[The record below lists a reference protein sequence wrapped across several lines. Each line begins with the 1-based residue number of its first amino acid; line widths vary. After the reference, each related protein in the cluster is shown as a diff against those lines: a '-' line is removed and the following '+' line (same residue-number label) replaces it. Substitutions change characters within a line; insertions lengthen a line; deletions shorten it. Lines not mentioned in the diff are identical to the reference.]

1 MRAIANYNTSRASFY
16 YSLDNKTYTK
26 FGDDLNMKYDL
37 TVFTGNKFAIFN
49 YATVQTGGYVDVDW
63 FSTEPEFD
71 EAFYFDDS
79 FEGYS
84 EESLTLTELTINGK
98 EELTLLTGS
107 SSTITVK
114 GIYADGSYGRYYH
127 GGRL

>member
-1 MRAIANYNTSRASFY
+1 MLFRS
-16 YSLDNKTYTK
+16 
-26 FGDDLNMKYDL
+26 
-37 TVFTGNKFAIFN
+37 N

-114 GIYADGSYGRYYH
+114 GIYADGH
-127 GGRL
+127 TEDITMAAD